1 MPLLFSGQPFVKDKP
16 IAVWLHGRDSD
27 TGANVD
33 CRVGAKFLN
42 TRGAEGI
49 ANQKLLD
56 AFEQNR
62 QEIEATAQ
70 RKYEIGH
77 FEQEPDRLVV
87 YVP

>member
-1 MPLLFSGQPFVKDKP
+1 MPLLFAGQPFVKDHP
-16 IAVWLHGRDSD
+16 IAVWLQGRDND

-33 CRVGAKFLN
+33 CRVGAKFL
-42 TRGAEGI
+42 TSRGAEGI

-70 RKYEIGH
+70 RKYEDGQ
-77 FEQEPDRLVV
+77 FERERDRLVV